1 MTGERHQ
8 DAADQHC
15 VELVELLT
23 AYLDEA
29 LTDDM
34 KRQFDEHLQGCEG
47 CTAALAQW
55 RTTTRLAGQLRTEDV
70 ADLDPYVRDRLLA
83 TLTIP
88 RRR

>member
-8 DAADQHC
+8 EAADQRC

-23 AYLDEA
+23 AYLDDA
-29 LTDDM
+29 LTDDL

-47 CTAALAQW
+47 CKAALAQW
-55 RTTTRLAGQLRTEDV
+55 RTTARLTGRLRTEDL

-83 TLTIP
+83 TLTRP